1 MVLLIEDNRGDARL
15 LHEMLKERQV
25 QTIELRHVVSL
36 TEAEAYLAEHCV
48 DAVLLDLGLPES
60 EGLGAL
66 RRARAFA
73 PRMPLVVLTGL
84 DDEKIAIEALQE
96 GAQDYL
102 IKGQIEAQGLLRAIR
117 YAIKRTLIE
126 NALIEEKEQAEITI
140 NCISDAVACVDVVGN
155 ITLLNLAAERMTGWP
170 RDAAIGLPMA
180 DVLRVVSRNMP
191 GGTMSA
197 IKLTVAQTHTTHF
210 PPGCTLLNRDGSETA
225 IEGSASPSR
234 RSEGKSI
241 GSVVAFRDV
250 TEARKMASS
259 MAYAAEHDFLTGLP
273 NRKLLIDRVEQA
285 VIFARGQGTSV
296 ALLYLDLD
304 GFKHVNDSLGHSVGD
319 KLLQSVS
326 RRLDQCV
333 RTVDTVSREGGD
345 EFIVLLYDIAE
356 PEDAAIVARRILCA
370 LAAAHPI
377 EHQDLHI
384 TASIGIS
391 VYPGDGGD
399 AETLIKNADTAMYQ
413 AKENAPDSYQFF
425 APAMADRAMKRQSIE
440 QNLRGA
446 LDRQE
451 FTLHYQPK
459 INLSTGLV
467 SGTEALIRWI
477 HPTRGLISPADFVPI
492 AEDCGLIVPIGKWVM
507 REACAQARAWAD
519 AGLAMGTMAV
529 NVSSIEFSRPGFLN
543 DVFAIL
549 METRL
554 NHRMLEVELTES
566 VLMKQADAAALTL
579 EALQAKGVR
588 VAIDDF
594 GTGYSSLSYLQ
605 KFRIDTLKID
615 QSFVRQIT
623 TGGGGTHIVNAVIA
637 MAQNLD
643 LRVVAEGVETQEELA
658 VLRARGCDEG
668 QGYYFSRPLPPD
680 QVVALLKG
688 GHLRALFSPP
698 RPQAAVSS
706 NASRPIAGH
715 ADQPEPQRRPAQH
728 YVVKSERSL
737 RSQCSTH
744 LDDS

>member
-1 MVLLIEDNRGDARL
+1 MMPMPVPLVLLIEDNRGDARL
-15 LHEMLKERQV
+15 LQEMLKERQV
-25 QTIELRHVVSL
+25 QTIELLHVVSMRA
-36 TEAEAYLAEHCV
+36 AEACLAEHCV
-48 DAVLLDLGLPES
+48 DAVVLDLGLPDEQ
-60 EGLGAL
+60 GLGAL

-84 DDEKIAIEALQE
+84 DDEQVAIEALQE

-117 YAIKRTLIE
+117 YAIKRTIME

-140 NCISDAVACVDVVGN
+140 NCISDAVACTDVLGN
-155 ITLLNLAAERMTGWP
+155 ITLLNLAAERITGWP
-170 RDAAIGLPMA
+170 RETAIGLPMA
-180 DVLRVVSRNMP
+180 DVLRVVTRNMP
-191 GGTMSA
+191 GGPMSP
-197 IKLTVAQTHTTHF
+197 IKLSVAQDHTTHF
-210 PPGCTLLNRDGSETA
+210 PPGCTLLNRDGTETA

-273 NRKLLIDRVEQA
+273 NRMLLIDRVEQA
-285 VIFARGQGTSV
+285 VVFAKRQKTSA

-319 KLLQSVS
+319 KLLRSIS
-326 RRLDQCV
+326 GRLDRCV
-333 RTVDTVSREGGD
+333 RTIDTVSREGGD
-345 EFIVLLYDIAE
+345 EFIVLLYDISA
-356 PEDAAIVARRILCA
+356 PEDAAIVARRVLLA

-377 EHQDLHI
+377 EQQDLHI

-391 VYPGDGGD
+391 VYPEDGTN

-413 AKENAPDSYQFF
+413 AKENARDSYQFF

-440 QNLRGA
+440 QNLRYA
-446 LDRQE
+446 LERQE

-459 INLSTGLV
+459 INLCTGLI
-467 SGTEALIRWI
+467 SGTEALIRWS
-477 HPTRGLISPADFVPI
+477 HPTRGLVSPADFVPI
-492 AEDCGLIVPIGKWVM
+492 AEDCGLIVSIGKWVM
-507 REACAQARAWAD
+507 REACMQAKAWAD

-529 NVSSIEFSRPGFLN
+529 NVSSMEFGRPGFLN
-543 DVFAIL
+543 DIFAIL
-549 METRL
+549 TETGL
-554 NHRMLEVELTES
+554 NPEMLEVELTES
-566 VLMKQADAAALTL
+566 VLMKQADAASLTL
-579 EALQAKGVR
+579 KALQAKGVR

-623 TGGGGTHIVNAVIA
+623 TGGGGMHIVNAVIA
-637 MAQNLD
+637 MAQNLN
-643 LRVVAEGVETQEELA
+643 LWVVAEGVETQEELA
-658 VLRARGCDEG
+658 VLRARGCNEG
-668 QGYYFSRPLPPD
+668 QGYYFSRPVPPD
-680 QVVALLKG
+680 QVVAWLTDGNVPK
-688 GHLRALFSPP
+688 LF
-698 RPQAAVSS
+698 PQAGLQA
-706 NASRPIAGH
+706 AAGRSRDTLISPYHKAGS
-715 ADQPEPQRRPAQH
+715 P
-728 YVVKSERSL
+728 
-737 RSQCSTH
+737 TH
-744 LDDS
+744 T

>member
-1 MVLLIEDNRGDARL
+1 MNMTPVPVAVVLLIEDNRGDARL
-15 LHEMLKERQV
+15 LHEMLNEREV
-25 QTIELRHVVSL
+25 QTIELRHVASMKA
-36 TEAEAYLAEHCV
+36 AEAHLAEHCV
-48 DAVLLDLGLPES
+48 DAVVLDLGLPDS
-60 EGLGAL
+60 QGLGAL

-73 PRMPLVVLTGL
+73 PRIPLVVLTGL

-117 YAIKRTLIE
+117 YAIKRTIIE
-126 NALIEEKEQAEITI
+126 SALIEEKEQAEITI
-140 NCISDAVACVDVVGN
+140 NCISDAVACADVAGN

-170 RDAAIGLPMA
+170 RETAIGLPMA
-180 DVLRVVSRNMP
+180 DVLRVMSRKLP
-191 GGTMSA
+191 DGTMSQINFA
-197 IKLTVAQTHTTHF
+197 IAQSHATHF
-210 PPGCTLLNRDGSETA
+210 PPGCTLLNRDGTETA

-273 NRKLLIDRVEQA
+273 NRMLLIDRVGQA
-285 VIFARGQGTSV
+285 VVFAMRQKTSV

-319 KLLQSVS
+319 KLLRSIS
-326 RRLDQCV
+326 GRLYQCV

-345 EFIVLLYDIAE
+345 EFILLLYDIAE
-356 PEDAAIVARRILCA
+356 PEDAAIVARRVLLA
-370 LAAAHPI
+370 LAAAHSI
-377 EHQDLHI
+377 EQQDLHI

-391 VYPGDGGD
+391 IYPEDGAN

-413 AKENAPDSYQFF
+413 AKENARDSFQFF

-440 QNLRGA
+440 QSLRRA
-446 LDRQE
+446 LERQE
-451 FTLHYQPK
+451 FALHYQPK
-459 INLSTGLV
+459 IDLDTGLI
-467 SGTEALIRWI
+467 SGTEALIRWT
-477 HPTRGLISPADFVPI
+477 HPTRGLVSPADFVPI

-529 NVSSIEFSRPGFLN
+529 NVSAMEFGRTGFLN
-543 DVFAIL
+543 DIFAIL
-549 METRL
+549 AETGL
-554 NHRMLEVELTES
+554 NPRGLEIELTES
-566 VLMKQADAAALTL
+566 VLMKQADAASLTL
-579 EALQAKGVR
+579 QALQAKGVR

-605 KFRIDTLKID
+605 RFRIDTLKID

-658 VLRARGCDEG
+658 FLRARGCDEG
-668 QGYYFSRPLPPD
+668 QGYYFSRPVPPD
-680 QVVALLKG
+680 QVAALLRN
-688 GHLRALFSPP
+688 GHVRSLFPP
-698 RPQAAVSS
+698 PGLAAAACRT
-706 NASRPIAGH
+706 ASRPIAGH
-715 ADQPEPQRRPAQH
+715 AD
-728 YVVKSERSL
+728 
-737 RSQCSTH
+737 
-744 LDDS
+744 